1 MVLSRDEVKRMSY
14 GTQNIKHR
22 LVLVFLYYAGM
33 RLNEVRNIC
42 WEDVDFERE
51 IIHIK
56 VAKGDKE
63 RVVFIHPNLK
73 NML

>member
-1 MVLSRDEVKRMSY
+1 MLSRDEVKRMIY